1 MAYHFSEMQLR
12 VFQKYCRQSRNKS
25 WLKDCRMII
34 LEHILPTTQSMIE
47 LLLEA
52 GTDVFAIFAK
62 PYSIDPNVLE
72 NLKQKKLNV
81 IQKTYQELET
91 EDIIKDT
98 INDAIAASKSDG
110 KKIILLDVGGYF
122 AAPIQ
127 QIEKEDLKYI
137 YGIVEDTTF
146 GHNRYLASKSKIDVP
161 IYSVARSALKEIE
174 AHFVGRDAVLAVDT
188 ILRSIG
194 ILLSG
199 RHSLV
204 VGYGMIGKNVAIAL
218 RNSDMKV
225 SVYDNQDQ
233 RNLTAYIDGFN
244 IHKKKEL
251 IKTADIIFFA
261 TGNPQGALTL
271 DEIEE
276 CKNNV
281 ILASAG
287 SKDTEFAL
295 SDIKDQAISSKEIGP
310 NLMEYTLS
318 NDTHIIVVKE
328 GTAVNFLLPS
338 LSVEVLDLV
347 FSEILLC
354 VLQLLKNHEQDVI
367 KLHEINTIRDEN
379 LNAISKDWLRIV
391 NN

>member
-12 VFQKYCRQSRNKS
+12 VFQKYCRQSRNKA
-25 WLKDCRMII
+25 WLSDCRMII

-47 LLLEA
+47 LLMEA
-52 GTDVFAIFAK
+52 GTDIFAIFAK
-62 PYSIDPNVLE
+62 PYSIDKSVLAI
-72 NLKQKKLNV
+72 LKEKKLNV
-81 IQKTYQELET
+81 IEKSYHELET
-91 EDIIKDT
+91 DDT
-98 INDAIAASKSDG
+98 ILNIINSAIVASKKDN

-122 AAPIQ
+122 AGPIQ
-127 QIEKEDLKYI
+127 QINKDDLKYI

-146 GHNRYLASKSKIDVP
+146 GHNRYLASKSNINVP
-161 IYSVARSALKEIE
+161 IYSVARSNLKEIE
-174 AHFVGRDAVLAVDT
+174 AHFVGRDAVLAVDN
-188 ILRSIG
+188 ILRNIG
-194 ILLSG
+194 VLLSG

-218 RNSDMKV
+218 RNSGMKV
-225 SVYDNQDQ
+225 SVYDDRDQ

-251 IKTADIIFFA
+251 IKTADIIFSA
-261 TGNPQGALTL
+261 TGNPSGALTM

-281 ILASAG
+281 ILASVG
-287 SKDTEFAL
+287 SKDTEFAIAE
-295 SDIKDQAISSKEIGP
+295 IKDQAIQAKEIGP
-310 NLMEYTLS
+310 HLVEYTLS
-318 NDTHIIVVKE
+318 NDRHIIVAKD

-354 VLQLLKNHEQDVI
+354 VLQLLKHHTQDDI
-367 KLHEINTIRDEN
+367 KLHEINNIKDEN
-379 LNAISKDWLRIV
+379 LSAISKDWLRIV

>member
-12 VFQKYCRQSRNKS
+12 VFQKYCHQARNKT
-25 WLKDCRMII
+25 WLQKCRMII
-34 LEHILPTTQSMIE
+34 IEHILPTTQSMIE
-47 LLLEA
+47 LLIEA
-52 GTDVFAIFAK
+52 GVDIFAIFAK
-62 PYSIDPNVLE
+62 PYSIDTNVL
-72 NLKQKKLNV
+72 NALRDKNLNV
-81 IQKTYQELET
+81 IQKTYHDLET
-91 EDIIKDT
+91 TDIIKNT
-98 INDAIAASKSDG
+98 INDAIEVSKQDG
-110 KKIILLDVGGYF
+110 KEIILLDVGGYF
-122 AAPIQ
+122 ADPIQ
-127 QIEKEDLKYI
+127 QINKENLKHI
-137 YGIVEDTTF
+137 CGIVEDTTF
-146 GHNRYLASKSKIDVP
+146 GHNRYLAAMAQIDVP
-161 IYSVARSALKEIE
+161 IYSVARSSLKHIE
-174 AHFVGRDAVLAVDT
+174 GHFVGRDAVLAVDT
-188 ILRSIG
+188 ILRNIG
-194 ILLSG
+194 VLLSG

-218 RNSDMKV
+218 RDCGMKV
-225 SVYDNQDQ
+225 SVYDKQDQ

-251 IKTADIIFFA
+251 LKTADIIFFA
-261 TGNPQGALTL
+261 TGNPDGALTL

-281 ILASAG
+281 IMASAG

-295 SDIKDQAISSKEIGP
+295 SDIKDQAIDSREIGP

-318 NDTHIIVVKE
+318 NDTHIIVVKD

-354 VLQLLKNHEQDVI
+354 VLQLLKKHENDEI

-379 LNAISKDWLRIV
+379 LNVISKDWLRIV

>member
-12 VFQKYCRQSRNKS
+12 VFQKYCRQSRNRT
-25 WLKDCRMII
+25 WLSDCRMII

-52 GTDVFAIFAK
+52 GTDIFAVFAK
-62 PYSIDPNVLE
+62 PYSIDDKVLE
-72 NLKQKKLNV
+72 HLISKELNV
-81 IQKTYQELET
+81 IQKSYHELET
-91 EDIIKDT
+91 DDT
-98 INDAIAASKSDG
+98 IVNTIKSAIEASKLDG

-122 AAPIQ
+122 ADPIQ
-127 QIEKEDLKYI
+127 QIEEEDLKYI

-146 GHNRYLASKSKIDVP
+146 GHNRYLESKSQIDVP
-161 IYSVARSALKEIE
+161 IYSVARSNLKEIE

-188 ILRSIG
+188 ILRNIG
-194 ILLSG
+194 VLLSG

-218 RNSDMKV
+218 RNSGMKV
-225 SVYDNQDQ
+225 SVYDDRDH
-233 RNLTAYIDGFN
+233 RNLTAYIDGFD

-261 TGNPQGALTL
+261 TGNPSGALSM

-281 ILASAG
+281 VLASVG
-287 SKDTEFAL
+287 SKDTEFAITE
-295 SDIKDQAISSKEIGP
+295 IKDQAIESREIGP
-310 NLMEYTLS
+310 HLTEYILS
-318 NDTHIIVVKE
+318 NDRHIIVAKD

-354 VLQLLKNHEQDVI
+354 VLQLLKNHEQDEI
-367 KLHEINTIRDEN
+367 KLHEINSIKDEN
-379 LNAISKDWLRIV
+379 LSAIAKDWLRIV